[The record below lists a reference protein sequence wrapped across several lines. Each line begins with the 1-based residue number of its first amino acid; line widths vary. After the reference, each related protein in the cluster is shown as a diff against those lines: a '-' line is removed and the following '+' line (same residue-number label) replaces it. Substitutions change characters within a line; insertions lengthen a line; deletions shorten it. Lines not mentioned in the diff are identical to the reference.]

1 MTISYKFTMNIE
13 YKNIK
18 DFEVEQLRDLF
29 LSVKWD
35 SGNYPE
41 KLKVAMKNSSSVY
54 SAWDGDKLVGL
65 VNCLSDGVMTAYIH
79 FLLVHADY
87 HGQGIGEKLMSL
99 MLEEYKDYLRKVLIA
114 YPKAMEFYK
123 RCGFHVADEKIPM
136 FITTLK
142 T

>member
-1 MTISYKFTMNIE
+1 MNIE

-65 VNCLSDGVMTAYIH
+65 VNCLSDGIMTAYIH
-79 FLLVHADY
+79 FLLVHPDY
-87 HGQGIGEKLMSL
+87 QSKGIGKKLMSL
-99 MLEEYKDYLRKVLIA
+99 
-114 YPKAMEFYK
+114 
-123 RCGFHVADEKIPM
+123 
-136 FITTLK
+136 
-142 T
+142 

>member
-1 MTISYKFTMNIE
+1 M
-13 YKNIK
+13 
-18 DFEVEQLRDLF
+18 
-29 LSVKWD
+29 
-35 SGNYPE
+35 
-41 KLKVAMKNSSSVY
+41 
-54 SAWDGDKLVGL
+54 
-65 VNCLSDGVMTAYIH
+65 
-79 FLLVHADY
+79 HADY

-114 YPKAMEFYK
+114 YPKALEFYK